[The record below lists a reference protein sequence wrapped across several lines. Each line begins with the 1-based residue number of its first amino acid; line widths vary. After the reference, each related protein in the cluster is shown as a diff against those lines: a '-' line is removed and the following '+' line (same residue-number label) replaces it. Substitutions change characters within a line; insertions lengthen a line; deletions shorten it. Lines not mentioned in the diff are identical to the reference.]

1 MFLKRR
7 IKIGNVNAKTFT
19 PVLQNKLLCTSIV
32 RQENLLVLGTQ
43 LDSTTRIKLSLKLL
57 LGTNT
62 LA

>member
-7 IKIGNVNAKTFT
+7 IRIGNVNAKTFT
-19 PVLQNKLLCTSIV
+19 PVFQNKLLCIFIV
-32 RQENLLVLGTQ
+32 LQENLLVLGTQ
-43 LDSTTRIKLSLKLL
+43 LDLTITIRLSLKLL